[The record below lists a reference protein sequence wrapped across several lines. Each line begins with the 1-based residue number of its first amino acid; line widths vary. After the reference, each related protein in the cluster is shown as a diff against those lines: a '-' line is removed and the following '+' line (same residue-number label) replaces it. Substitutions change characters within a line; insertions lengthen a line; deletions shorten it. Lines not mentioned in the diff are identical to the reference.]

1 MVAIERQSDHARSTQ
16 TVDGIPAGARRRTAS
31 PRQVF
36 AACALGALVLSLLA
50 SRDLPSWADR
60 LQDGPMVSLA
70 RDVAIGWND
79 RIAPLGL
86 TRPHR
91 ELHRALTWLREQ
103 QWPQWPDLQAVSV
116 AK

>member
-1 MVAIERQSDHARSTQ
+1 MVAIERQPDHDRPLPVA
-16 TVDGIPAGARRRTAS
+16 DGIPAGARRRTAS

-60 LQDGPMVSLA
+60 LRDGPLTPLV
-70 RDVAIGWND
+70 REIAIGWNE
-79 RIAPLGL
+79 RIAPLGM

-91 ELHRALTWLREQ
+91 ELHRALGWLRTQ
-103 QWPQWPDLQAVSV
+103 QWP
-116 AK
+116 